1 MFFFQFKRLNFNCSI
16 EHFSFFFRLNTKA
29 EYFSTSTCYCLFLV
43 AIFAGI
49 KYDLRSILDLE
60 QTQFILLLILK
71 KNYLINNI
79 KILFWLFNTWN
90 MKLDLIVREF
100 FKATKNS
107 WASCCV
113 FWINRFVGPIWK
125 NSKLYFNIIKI
136 FLNS

>member
-49 KYDLRSILDLE
+49 KDDLRSIVDLE

-71 KNYLINNI
+71 KKSGKDHTLE
-79 KILFWLFNTWN
+79 LVFN
-90 MKLDLIVREF
+90 L
-100 FKATKNS
+100 A
-107 WASCCV
+107 
-113 FWINRFVGPIWK
+113 
-125 NSKLYFNIIKI
+125 NIINICIKEVHFI
-136 FLNS
+136 LNIS